1 MCLVLGRRGLGWSRP
16 TFMGRSRPISCL
28 DEWVGADPVFC
39 LVEEAERVG
48 MDVLLTPLVLD
59 PTCQL
64 RGPPVSLFFF
74 FPPFLF
80 YLLPPPRTAPLLAPP
95 VGPCSPSDA
104 GCLPNS
110 SPTPCRLRLHPTP
123 GAASPTPP
131 RRSLPGRSLPPGRLL
146 AASAGRSLPPSV
158 GRRSLPPRRTA
169 PGRSSRAWTRACNG
183 RTQRPSMQVDATSV
197 EG

>member
-1 MCLVLGRRGLGWSRP
+1 MCLVLGRCG
-16 TFMGRSRPISCL
+16 L

-39 LVEEAERVG
+39 LVEEVERVG

-59 PTCQL
+59 PTCQM

-74 FPPFLF
+74 FSSLP
-80 YLLPPPRTAPLLAPP
+80 LLPSSSSPHGSSPGSSRRPLLSLRRGLPPQILPDAVPPPAPPDAGRCLPDSSPALPPRL
-95 VGPCSPSDA
+95 
-104 GCLPNS
+104 
-110 SPTPCRLRLHPTP
+110 
-123 GAASPTPP
+123 
-131 RRSLPGRSLPPGRLL
+131 LPGRSLPPGRLL